1 MLKYKYMLS
10 TKTHY
15 LQVALNSNLHE
26 AARIIASLPASERIL
41 IEAGTPLI
49 KEYGENAISSLY
61 NLWSEKLITA
71 GIMVTPYVVAD
82 LKCMDRGERE
92 VAIASSGGASAA
104 VALGQAPVE
113 TLNAFIE
120 NCDKFSIDA
129 MIDMMNVEKPYQ
141 ILRKL
146 KKLPK
151 VIILHRGVDEE
162 KYSEKMLPIHMINK
176 IKGAFNTMISIAGGD
191 TPREIQSAVF
201 NGADIVVLWKD
212 FYQATSDTSIIAEN
226 FLEKIK

>member
-1 MLKYKYMLS
+1 MLS

-15 LQVALNSNLHE
+15 LQVALNLNLHE
-26 AARIIASLPASERIL
+26 AARIISSLPASERIL

-49 KEYGENAISSLY
+49 KEYGRKAISNLY
-61 NLWSEKLITA
+61 SLWSQELISA
-71 GIMVTPYVVAD
+71 GIMTTPYIVAD

-104 VALGQAPVE
+104 VALGQAPIE

-120 NCDKFSIDA
+120 NCGKFSLDA
-129 MIDMMNVEKPYQ
+129 MVDMMNVEKPYQ
-141 ILRKL
+141 VLRKL

-151 VIILHRGVDEE
+151 VVILHRGADEE

-176 IKGAFNTMISIAGGD
+176 IKGAFNTMISVAGGD

-201 NGADIVVLWKD
+201 NGADIVVLWKN
-212 FYQATSDTSIIAEN
+212 FYRASSNASAVAEN